1 MHVEPEAELS
11 TEPEEQPLP
20 KGKKRGRQSMPNLPA
35 KKVRALR
42 KSEPS
47 ATASPRSSSPAQTPA
62 KSPTPEPEPEPVV
75 LPSLAHLPFPP
86 PPERPKWRRSG
97 PSRIIYTDPNQRPL
111 TKPQYDGDISR
122 ILESYIHIED
132 TGPPTTMQF
141 LEQAA
146 LRAGWLRNRVN
157 WLQHQG
163 RLLRLLD
170 EEDEGPET
178 KGRDRSH
185 QKKVPVGPPPRATDF
200 QDSLMSHMVQVRNA
214 MIYEAKMKPQVCKRI
229 ARGIQLYWEHIQNK
243 DERERQ
249 AQEKERKRKAK
260 EMVKSLRKR
269 WGLAVKVSSLGI
281 VVS

>member
-1 MHVEPEAELS
+1 
-11 TEPEEQPLP
+11 
-20 KGKKRGRQSMPNLPA
+20 
-35 KKVRALR
+35 
-42 KSEPS
+42 
-47 ATASPRSSSPAQTPA
+47 
-62 KSPTPEPEPEPVV
+62 
-75 LPSLAHLPFPP
+75 
-86 PPERPKWRRSG
+86 
-97 PSRIIYTDPNQRPL
+97 
-111 TKPQYDGDISR
+111 
-122 ILESYIHIED
+122 
-132 TGPPTTMQF
+132 MQF

-178 KGRDRSH
+178 KVRDRSH
-185 QKKVPVGPPPRATDF
+185 QKKAPVGPPPRATDF

-260 EMVKSLRKR
+260 DMVKGLRKR
-269 WGLAVKVSSLGI
+269 WGLAVKVCSCGRRVADSRSFAPRSQRRRSSSKIASARNIFRTCSNGALDSSKDSEI
-281 VVS
+281 T